1 MKKPIPPY
9 FEYAPFDR
17 KSEDKQIRAFRDEH
31 DKDDPQLTAW
41 TVTTLILTIV
51 MAIVGMTAV
60 LYLICQ
66 IKAVSDFLRDLD
78 GLTGLSTIFIL
89 ACIAGILIV
98 RSARK
103 QFRNDNDK
111 P

>member
-9 FEYAPFDR
+9 FEYAPLSR

-31 DKDDPQLTAW
+31 DPNDPQLTAW
-41 TVTTLILTIV
+41 TVTTLILSVI
-51 MAIVGMTAV
+51 MAIVGMSAV

-66 IKAVSDFLRDLD
+66 IKFVSDFLTDLD
-78 GLTGLSTIFIL
+78 GLTGFWTIFTL
-89 ACIAGILIV
+89 ACVAGVIII

-103 QFRNDNDK
+103 QFRK

>member
-9 FEYAPFDR
+9 FEYAPFNR
-17 KSEDKQIRAFRDEH
+17 KSEDKQIRAFRENH
-31 DKDDPQLTAW
+31 DPNDPQLTAW

-66 IKAVSDFLRDLD
+66 IDAVSDFMVKLD
-78 GLTGLSTIFIL
+78 GLTGFWTIFTL
-89 ACIAGILIV
+89 ACVAGVIIV

-103 QFRNDNDK
+103 QFRK
-111 P
+111 

>member
-9 FEYAPFDR
+9 FEYAPHSA
-17 KSEDKQIRAFRDEH
+17 KSEDKQIRAFRAAH

-41 TVTTLILTIV
+41 TVTTLILSVI

-66 IKAVSDFLRDLD
+66 IEAVSDFMVRLD
-78 GLTGLSTIFIL
+78 GMTGFWTIFTL
-89 ACIAGILIV
+89 SCAAGVIIV

-103 QFRNDNDK
+103 QFRR

>member
-9 FEYAPFDR
+9 FEYAPFNR

-31 DKDDPQLTAW
+31 DPNDPQLTAW
-41 TVTTLILTIV
+41 TVTTLILSVI
-51 MAIVGMTAV
+51 MAIVGMSAV

-66 IKAVSDFLRDLD
+66 IKFVSNFLTDLD
-78 GLTGLSTIFIL
+78 GLTGFWTIFML
-89 ACIAGILIV
+89 ACVAGVIIV

-103 QFRNDNDK
+103 QFRK

>member
-1 MKKPIPPY
+1 MKPFIQFPY
-9 FEYAPFDR
+9 EPHCSKA
-17 KSEDKQIRAFRDEH
+17 EDKQIRDFRAEH

-78 GLTGLSTIFIL
+78 GLTGFWTIFIL
-89 ACIAGILIV
+89 ACAAGVIIV

-103 QFRNDNDK
+103 QFRK
-111 P
+111 

>member
-1 MKKPIPPY
+1 MKPEINFPY
-9 FEYAPFDR
+9 EPHSA
-17 KSEDKQIRAFRDEH
+17 KSEDKQIRAFRAEH

-51 MAIVGMTAV
+51 MAIVGMTSV

-66 IKAVSDFLRDLD
+66 IKFVSDFLLDLD
-78 GLTGLSTIFIL
+78 GLTGFWTIFIL
-89 ACIAGILIV
+89 ACVVGIIIV

-103 QFRNDNDK
+103 QFRK
-111 P
+111 EKAG